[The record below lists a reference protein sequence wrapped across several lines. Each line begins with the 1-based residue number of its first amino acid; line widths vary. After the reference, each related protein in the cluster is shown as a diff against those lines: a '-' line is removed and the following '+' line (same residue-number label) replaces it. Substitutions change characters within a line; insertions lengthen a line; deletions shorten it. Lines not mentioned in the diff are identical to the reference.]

1 VDFFLDPKAITGYPF
16 TTMPIKTLRGL
27 LIAQFC
33 GAFNDNAWKLMV
45 ALLTIRTIRAD
56 VSPSDFEAATQG
68 HTTLVFVIFTLP
80 LMLVSLVAGTLADR
94 FSKRTIIIA
103 MKAAEVLLMAV
114 ATTVLFLNPAG
125 GVLALVVLGCMGA
138 HSALFSPAKYGILP
152 EILSHERLA
161 AGNGLLEMS
170 TFVAIIAGTYAGGI
184 LLGASGSHAWTAGL
198 ILTAFATVGFFA
210 SWSIPKVFPARTQGG
225 VLATL
230 KDSWTAMR
238 GDRVLGL
245 AIIGSIA
252 FWTIASLFS
261 QDIVVYAKS
270 SLGLSDALSG
280 LPLAVLAAGIGVGGF
295 LAGKLSASKVEYG
308 FIPLGAI
315 GLAAFM
321 LLLGVWS
328 PSLTG
333 TLGCIFLLGVSGGL
347 IVVPINSLIQWRAPE
362 DRRGGVISLTNVFVF
377 GGVLLGSLSDG
388 ALSRLGLSSADIF
401 IATGVAAAGG
411 TAWALWLLPQ
421 ALVRLILVLLTM
433 TFYRLTI
440 LGRAHVPGKG
450 GVLLVPNHVSF
461 IDGLL
466 LIAGLDRPV
475 RFIVEAEYFHHPL
488 LKPLMKAMGA
498 IPIAADGGPRVVLHA
513 LKEAGRYLDA
523 GEIVCIFPEGQLTRT
538 GMMQPFR
545 RGFERIVKGRHVPIV
560 PVYLDRVWGSIFSYA
575 GGRFLTKLPERI
587 PYSITVAFGDP
598 LPVETSVQDVRTAV
612 HELSERTW
620 MLRKDH
626 RRPLHHTCVRAFR
639 RHPFRLAMADA
650 TRPQVSCL
658 QALTGAIAL
667 ARALR
672 AHWRRDELRVG
683 ILLPPS
689 VGGALVNLAAALS
702 GRTSVNLNYTAG
714 QAGMESAAKQAGL
727 RSLVTSRLFVEK
739 ASLILPT
746 GIEPIWLDELGVTI
760 STASKLY
767 AFVLAVL
774 APIRLLQRGCGA
786 ARTPSM
792 DDIVTIIFS
801 SGSTG
806 EPKGVLLSHFNIDS
820 NVEAVA
826 QVFGIQPDDRLL
838 GILPFF
844 HSFGYMATLWL
855 AVNHGMGVV
864 YHPSPLD
871 AVPIGTLTKRYR
883 VTFLVATPTF
893 LQLYLRRCTP
903 EQFGSL
909 RAVLTGA
916 EKLPE
921 RLALAFEDK
930 FGIRPLEGY
939 GVTEAAPVIAV
950 NVPGF
955 RAPGFNQ
962 SGARRGHV
970 GHPLPG
976 VVVRVVD
983 PDTWEPRPIGTAGML
998 LVKGPNVM
1006 RGYLGRDDLTA
1017 NATRDGWYITGDIG
1031 IIDED
1036 GFIQITDRLSRFSK
1050 IGGEMVPHGRVEQ
1063 ALQEAAG
1070 ADLQVF
1076 AVTGVP
1082 DERKGER
1089 LAVLHTVD
1097 EASLPAIVEKI
1108 ATGGLPNLFVPRRDQ
1123 FIKVD
1128 KLPVLGTGKLDLR
1141 EVKRVAIERLAA
1153 ST

>member
-1 VDFFLDPKAITGYPF
+1 MDFLLDPGAITGYPF

-56 VSPSDFEAATQG
+56 VSPSDFEAATQA

-114 ATTVLFLNPAG
+114 ATTVLFESCGRCARSGGARLHGRAQCALQSSQIRHLAG
-125 GVLALVVLGCMGA
+125 NSLPRTFGGWKWLARDVDIRRDYCRNLCGRSLAGSV
-138 HSALFSPAKYGILP
+138 
-152 EILSHERLA
+152 RLA
-161 AGNGLLEMS
+161 R
-170 TFVAIIAGTYAGGI
+170 V
-184 LLGASGSHAWTAGL
+184 
-198 ILTAFATVGFFA
+198 
-210 SWSIPKVFPARTQGG
+210 
-225 VLATL
+225 
-230 KDSWTAMR
+230 DSWTCPHR
-238 GDRVLGL
+238 LRHRRLLRVLVHTKSFPAPDTRRSAFHTKRLLDSHARRSCAGAGCRRVHRLLDHREFVQPGYRGL
-245 AIIGSIA
+245 CQEFSGSLRRA
-252 FWTIASLFS
+252 LRAP
-261 QDIVVYAKS
+261 AGR
-270 SLGLSDALSG
+270 LGRRHRCRR
-280 LPLAVLAAGIGVGGF
+280 I

-333 TLGCIFLLGVSGGL
+333 TLGCMFLLGVSGGL

-362 DRRGGVISLTNVFVF
+362 DRRGGVIALTNVFVF

-440 LGRAHVPGKG
+440 LGRAHVPDKG

-667 ARALR
+667 ARALPR
-672 AHWRRDELRVG
+672 TGGGTNTCRYS
-683 ILLPPS
+683 LPPS

-727 RSLVTSRLFVEK
+727 RSLVTSRLFVER

-774 APIRLLQRGCGA
+774 APIRLLERGCGA

-801 SGSTG
+801 SGSTA

-1036 GFIQITDRLSRFSK
+1036 GFIDQ
-1050 IGGEMVPHGRVEQ
+1050 
-1063 ALQEAAG
+1063 
-1070 ADLQVF
+1070 
-1076 AVTGVP
+1076 
-1082 DERKGER
+1082 
-1089 LAVLHTVD
+1089 
-1097 EASLPAIVEKI
+1097 
-1108 ATGGLPNLFVPRRDQ
+1108 PRRSV
-1123 FIKVD
+1123 I
-1128 KLPVLGTGKLDLR
+1128 
-1141 EVKRVAIERLAA
+1141 
-1153 ST
+1153 